1 MRIAVVVRS
10 VDVKL
15 IIQFIFIFI
24 PMKTHVIKISVSDKL
39 GEVSGEIYEPEKAKA
54 LMTLAHGAGAGMSH
68 PFLTKLS
75 SELASAGIATLRF
88 NLHYMEHGKK
98 RPDMPPVAH
107 SVIQA
112 AIEKCR
118 ALYPE
123 LPLICSGKSFGGRMT
138 SQLLAKAEM
147 KGVKA
152 LIFYG
157 FPLHPINNPGVE
169 RAEHLSK
176 VNVPMLFLQGTK
188 DSLAEI
194 SLVETVV
201 KDLPNATLSIIE
213 NADHS
218 FKIGKKDSIVDLSK
232 KTENWLSSLN
242 IL

>member
-1 MRIAVVVRS
+1 
-10 VDVKL
+10 
-15 IIQFIFIFI
+15 
-24 PMKTHVIKISVSDKL
+24 MKTQVIKISVSDKL
-39 GEVSGEIYEPEKAKA
+39 GEVSAEIYEPENAKVM
-54 LMTLAHGAGAGMSH
+54 MTLAHGAGAGMNH

-112 AIEKCR
+112 AIDKCR

-138 SQLLAKAEM
+138 SQLLAKAVTNEV
-147 KGVKA
+147 KGLV
-152 LIFYG
+152 FYG
-157 FPLHPINNPGVE
+157 FPLHPINNPGTE

-176 VNVPMLFLQGTK
+176 VKVPMLFLQGTK

-194 SLVETVV
+194 SLVENVV
-201 KDLPNATLSIIE
+201 RDLPKATLNVIE

-232 KTENWLSSLN
+232 KTENWLRSLN